1 MRDVMNTK
9 TRPGASDET
18 AARLGAGRQPLV
30 RASRLGGR
38 RRVGSSQSARHQH
51 RPHDRRHDAR
61 RHAAPGRLQDAG
73 RRGGSSGSE
82 RCKRPRHLGTERGRR
97 SKAKLTLTSCLEGGC
112 GCDSCARSAK
122 PPRSRSSLRRSCSS
136 KRRSQH
142 GSQSPAARRPRA
154 AEARLRRQ
162 PVCQPYRNGRSRK
175 AVEELQLYFM
185 CVRALSSRVVTMIW
199 Q

>member
-112 GCDSCARSAK
+112 GCDSCARSANTA
-122 PPRSRSSLRRSCSS
+122 SLEE
-136 KRRSQH
+136 QLA
-142 GSQSPAARRPRA
+142 Q
-154 AEARLRRQ
+154 
-162 PVCQPYRNGRSRK
+162 
-175 AVEELQLYFM
+175 ELQLEAA
-185 CVRALSSRVVTMIW
+185 VAAWVAVASRPATKSS
-199 Q
+199 